1 MTKPRKQLLKALAE
15 VGVTEDDWRSIE
27 RARRQVDIVNAQL
40 VGRDAGVMYAVTC
53 VPRQPTPAKPT
64 VQISPIDDRLS
75 VMLGNVGDLMVADM
89 QRLVTEPQRNP
100 GTYFRFLAGAYW
112 EKFEAER
119 RAELRGRE
127 MWLQGVKR
135 RLGII
140 ETGDDPQIRIA
151 QWLADHPGNPGLVPQ
166 PLLDAIA
173 CLP

>member
-1 MTKPRKQLLKALAE
+1 LRALAE

-53 VPRQPTPAKPT
+53 VPREPVSRITLAEPTD
-64 VQISPIDDRLS
+64 PIGDMLDALLPRRPRAVAPGQVFLPFRCAWRVWEHIEAQDAARRDR
-75 VMLGNVGDLMVADM
+75 
-89 QRLVTEPQRNP
+89 
-100 GTYFRFLAGAYW
+100 
-112 EKFEAER
+112 
-119 RAELRGRE
+119 EL
-127 MWLQGVKR
+127 WLQGVKR

-140 ETGDDPQIRIA
+140 EHGDDHQIRIA

-173 CLP
+173 GLP